1 MVGRWRK
8 RRPDH
13 ALGGDTC
20 RADESRAG
28 VGKML
33 VVIGALKSHG
43 VFGDRID
50 NEEMSRHGAFL
61 PNHE

>member
-33 VVIGALKSHG
+33 VTIGALKRLG
-43 VFGDRID
+43 VFGDWID
-50 NEEMSRHGAFL
+50 NEEMS
-61 PNHE
+61 